1 MKWSLRLKEITEQHK
16 IKSTSS
22 LWQWC
27 WNYTPILELR
37 NQSRETED
45 LELLQVSCTDKCCDM
60 SSLTG
65 LCVGRG
71 EKGGVCG
78 KVRVG
83 EGKKSSQQGE
93 DVGKICS
100 EGDRNT
106 KM

>member
-1 MKWSLRLKEITEQHK
+1 MLRHV
-16 IKSTSS
+16 KSH
-22 LWQWC
+22 WPVC
-27 WNYTPILELR
+27 R
-37 NQSRETED
+37 
-45 LELLQVSCTDKCCDM
+45 K
-60 SSLTG
+60 
-65 LCVGRG
+65 G
-71 EKGGVCG
+71 EKGEVCG